1 MLSFE
6 EFADWYKKQV
16 TADRWS
22 ILLAIEC
29 ADIIDEVQKA
39 PLRKRNATWSRRAKR
54 ARELVRIVE
63 DRYYSL

>member
-6 EFADWYKKQV
+6 EFVDWYKKQV
-16 TADRWS
+16 AADRWS
-22 ILLAIEC
+22 IWLALEC

-39 PLRKRNATWSRRAKR
+39 PLWKRNATWSRRAKR